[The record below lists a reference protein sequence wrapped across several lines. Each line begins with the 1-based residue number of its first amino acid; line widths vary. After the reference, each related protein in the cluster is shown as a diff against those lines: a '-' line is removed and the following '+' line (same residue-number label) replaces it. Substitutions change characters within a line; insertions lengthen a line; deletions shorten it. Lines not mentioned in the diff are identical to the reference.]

1 MLHITLHHACSANI
15 WTDANIRRARMART
29 GVCLQLNIPP
39 SQILVHLVHA
49 QFNVGEPSDCGETY
63 FWLSSTAPPPI
74 SKWSVRR
81 LISRFPPLFYFIWWI
96 LWIWYCW
103 STASTQYADKPHTDK
118 INDKPS
124 NHYDA
129 REASQ
134 LNQLFQAFPKVLGIM
149 GRPITLEFNLF
160 YLKDNTQYPKNA
172 VKQYASS
179 KNS

>member
-81 LISRFPPLFYFIWWI
+81 LISRFPLLFYFIWWI

-129 REASQ
+129 GAVFKILSSQPEKQSKSVKSAFWSLSQGVRDYGEAHY
-134 LNQLFQAFPKVLGIM
+134 I
-149 GRPITLEFNLF
+149 RI
-160 YLKDNTQYPKNA
+160 
-172 VKQYASS
+172 
-179 KNS
+179 